1 MKIWDRVYKRK
12 RLSLRYIKKNQSVK
26 YNLTHMVTNLFIET
40 MKKNKYVNP
49 KSGLY
54 IDKEKK

>member
-1 MKIWDRVYKRK
+1 
-12 RLSLRYIKKNQSVK
+12 
-26 YNLTHMVTNLFIET
+26 MVTNLFIET